1 MACCGKCP
9 SVSSVIS
16 RNILTDPS
24 SSQLTADDADS
35 PAVQSDSSSPPSELS
50 QSDPPEGAAILPE
63 PNENP
68 ENTGFNGVVQE
79 ESQSGNGS
87 APVAGQ
93 TEQLTLGLRST
104 AGKES
109 HDPAKPAHADEM

>member
-1 MACCGKCP
+1 MACCAKCP
-9 SVSSVIS
+9 SVSPVIS

-24 SSQLTADDADS
+24 SQPTADDADS
-35 PAVQSDSSSPPSELS
+35 PAVRSDSSSPPSELS
-50 QSDPPEGAAILPE
+50 HSDPPEGAAVLPE
-63 PNENP
+63 PNEKP
-68 ENTGFNGVVQE
+68 EKNGFNGVVRE

-87 APVAGQ
+87 APVAGR

>member
-1 MACCGKCP
+1 MACCVKCP
-9 SVSSVIS
+9 SVSPVIS

-24 SSQLTADDADS
+24 SQPTADDADS
-35 PAVQSDSSSPPSELS
+35 LAVQSDSLSLPSELS
-50 QSDPPEGAAILPE
+50 PSDPPEGAAIRPE
-63 PNENP
+63 PSENS

-79 ESQSGNGS
+79 ESQSGNSS

-93 TEQLTLGLRST
+93 TEQLTLGVRST
-104 AGKES
+104 AGNES